1 MCIVYKVYNVLY
13 SMFGEMK
20 KNSWKYKQFSQTE
33 ISNDQ
38 MNVRTFI

>member
-13 SMFGEMK
+13 STFHEMK
-20 KNSWKYKQFSQTE
+20 KNSWKYKQISHSE
-33 ISNDQ
+33 ILNDQ